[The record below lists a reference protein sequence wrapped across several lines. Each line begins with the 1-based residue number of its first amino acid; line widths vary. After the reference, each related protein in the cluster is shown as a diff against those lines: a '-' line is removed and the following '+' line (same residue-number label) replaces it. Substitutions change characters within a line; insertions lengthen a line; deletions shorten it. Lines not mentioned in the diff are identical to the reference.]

1 MFLLL
6 IFPRF
11 HPSTGLFVPNLMST
25 RVAAQEP
32 PGGATNP
39 KVNDD
44 RGEDPKGEGRSIA
57 SPIFNWGFFSKKIEI
72 FSPTKWKSLVKIMDC
87 FPYQF

>member
-1 MFLLL
+1 
-6 IFPRF
+6 
-11 HPSTGLFVPNLMST
+11 MST

-44 RGEDPKGEGRSIA
+44 RGEDPEGEGRSIA
-57 SPIFNWGFFSKKIEI
+57 SPIFNSTQGIKLKKHNFFSCLICLTYI
-72 FSPTKWKSLVKIMDC
+72 
-87 FPYQF
+87 

>member
-1 MFLLL
+1 MPYKYKSIATSSTSFWL

-57 SPIFNWGFFSKKIEI
+57 SPIFNSTQGIKLKKGYTPE
-72 FSPTKWKSLVKIMDC
+72 D
-87 FPYQF
+87 